1 VTDKYKMHINWAYKS
16 FRWVSDISNSK
27 IDLSCVITAFS
38 AKDMPDKQLMTVSDD
53 GHDSART
60 VSHIN
65 AYLTEYDD
73 IYLYP
78 EGLDDRHP
86 TMLLRRR
93 TETPILTRY
102 QAEQRTESGLLTC
115 RFITAHNMLATTM
128 RQYVV
133 TDGGYSNSIVI
144 PRHSSEKR
152 KYVPLI
158 YCKERVMVN
167 DSVYIIP
174 NTDLFVF
181 GLLSSSMHN
190 AWVRMFCGRLDM
202 RIRYSNILCYKNFP
216 FPEDITTEQ
225 KENIAR
231 LAARIL
237 ELRMNY
243 KDQPLGNVYN
253 DLPPELLLA
262 HINLDKAVEK
272 LYGEQLFFNDDARLK
287 VLIKLF
293 NKQRTGSP

>member
-1 VTDKYKMHINWAYKS
+1 
-16 FRWVSDISNSK
+16 
-27 IDLSCVITAFS
+27 
-38 AKDMPDKQLMTVSDD
+38 
-53 GHDSART
+53 
-60 VSHIN
+60 
-65 AYLTEYDD
+65 
-73 IYLYP
+73 
-78 EGLDDRHP
+78 
-86 TMLLRRR
+86 
-93 TETPILTRY
+93 
-102 QAEQRTESGLLTC
+102 
-115 RFITAHNMLATTM
+115 MLATTM
-128 RQYVV
+128 SQYVV

-253 DLPPELLLA
+253 YLPPELLLA

>member
-1 VTDKYKMHINWAYKS
+1 
-16 FRWVSDISNSK
+16 
-27 IDLSCVITAFS
+27 
-38 AKDMPDKQLMTVSDD
+38 
-53 GHDSART
+53 
-60 VSHIN
+60 
-65 AYLTEYDD
+65 
-73 IYLYP
+73 
-78 EGLDDRHP
+78 
-86 TMLLRRR
+86 MLLRRR
-93 TETPILTRY
+93 TEMPILTRY

-243 KDQPLGNVYN
+243 KDSHSAMSIMTYRLSCC
-253 DLPPELLLA
+253 LP
-262 HINLDKAVEK
+262 ISIWTK
-272 LYGEQLFFNDDARLK
+272 QLKDFMANSFSIMTTD
-287 VLIKLF
+287 
-293 NKQRTGSP
+293 GSKF